1 MAFLDNSG
9 DIILDA
15 VLTDAGRKRLA
26 EGNGSFRITKYSF
39 GDDEIDYSNYNPNHA
54 SGSAYY
60 DLEVLQ
66 TPVLEAFTN
75 NTATMKSK
83 LVTLTNNNLLYMPV
97 IVLNTIDAANQP
109 NNTIGSGSHVILAD
123 QTTVDTFTAE
133 STGAGLTGYFINGI
147 NPGAAGTS
155 RTIRCDQGL
164 NTVEIPATYRID
176 AELWEHQY
184 IVEMDNRFGTICTG
198 LDPQITSTNAGINAS
213 FSFIDDDNVASY
225 YLSTDAFVADT
236 PVKPTVIQDPNTDFR
251 NTAIAGPRGSHLVFR
266 IRVSTNLRTST
277 YLFERLGSTFTY
289 TLTKGSS
296 AGTKKTFYYID
307 TIIRVTGAT
316 TGYKIDIP
324 VRFIKQ
330 Q

>member
-26 EGNGSFRITKYSF
+26 EGNGSFRITKYAF
-39 GDDEIDYSNYNPNHA
+39 GDDEIDYGNYNPNHS

-66 TPVLEAFTN
+66 TPILEAFTN

-97 IVLNTIDAANQP
+97 IVLNTVDSANQT
-109 NNTIGSGSHVILAD
+109 NTTIGSGSHVVLVD
-123 QTTVDTFTAE
+123 QTTVDTFTTE
-133 STGAGLTGYFINGI
+133 STGADLTGYFINGV
-147 NPGAAGTS
+147 NPGAASTS

-176 AELWEHQY
+176 AELWERQF
-184 IVEMDNRFGTICTG
+184 IVELDNRFGTICTG
-198 LDPQITSTNAGINAS
+198 YDPNITNAQGINAS
-213 FSFIDDDNVASY
+213 FSFIDDDNIASY

-236 PVKPTVIQDPNTDFR
+236 PVKPTVLSDDNSDLK
-251 NTAIAGPRGSHLVFR
+251 NTAIAGPRGSHLALR
-266 IRVSTNLRTST
+266 IRASTNLRTST
-277 YLFERLGSTFTY
+277 YLFDRLGSTFAY
-289 TLTKGSS
+289 TLTKGVS
-296 AGTKKTFYYID
+296 AGSEKTFYYID
-307 TIIRVTGAT
+307 TIVRVTGAT